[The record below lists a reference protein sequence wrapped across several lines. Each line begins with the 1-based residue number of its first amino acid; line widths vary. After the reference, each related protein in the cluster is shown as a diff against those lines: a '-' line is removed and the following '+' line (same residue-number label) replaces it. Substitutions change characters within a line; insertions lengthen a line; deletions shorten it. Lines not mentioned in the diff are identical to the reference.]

1 MTDTSKAWV
10 WSQYKGV
17 VSEEATA
24 TLLPLFGNSSAKG
37 PKSNEVRA
45 ASAKRTAWGVF
56 LAVAMIIGLAFPKI
70 ALLLLIFSGLMILSG
85 FEPKRFDDFF
95 NAVPGGSV
103 VLKISG
109 YVGRIPSITFHHN
122 KTAGCDASA
131 YRVVATIANF
141 TAA

>member
-24 TLLPLFGNSSAKG
+24 TLLPLFGNSSAKE
-37 PKSNEVRA
+37 PKSNEVGA

-103 VLKISG
+103 VLNILAMS
-109 YVGRIPSITFHHN
+109 
-122 KTAGCDASA
+122 DA
-131 YRVVATIANF
+131 F
-141 TAA
+141 LP